1 MAGVITTLKVQTNHR
16 ERVSVYLDGEFAFGV
31 TLDVA
36 ARLRKGQHLSDAEIA
51 ALRTQ
56 DDVDKAYQAALHY
69 LAARP
74 RSRAEV
80 ERQLVRKGHAPEAI
94 AAALAR
100 LEERAYV
107 DDEAFAAYWV
117 ENRNHFRPRS
127 VAALRHELR
136 QRGVDAASIQA
147 ATAAVD
153 ELAAAWSAVEGKLKR
168 WETLTQDELAQKIGS
183 LLARRGFS
191 FDVARQITRRAWN
204 ELHATD
210 AT

>member
-1 MAGVITTLKVQTNHR
+1 MAGVITALKVQSTNK

-36 ARLRKGQHLSDAEIA
+36 ARLRKGQQLHDAEIA

-56 DDVDKAYQAALHY
+56 DDVDKAYQAALRY

-74 RSRAEV
+74 RSRSEV
-80 ERQLVRKGHAPEAI
+80 ERQLARKGHGPEAI
-94 AAALAR
+94 AAALER
-100 LEERAYV
+100 LTARAYV

-117 ENRNHFRPRS
+117 ENRNLFRPRS
-127 VAALRHELR
+127 AAALRHELR
-136 QRGVDAASIQA
+136 QKGVDAASIEA

-153 ELAAAWSAVEGKLKR
+153 EAAAAWSVVEGKLKR
-168 WETLTQDELAQKIGS
+168 WETLTQDELAQKIGG
-183 LLARRGFS
+183 LLVRRGFS
-191 FDVARQITRRAWN
+191 FEVARQTTRRAWD